1 VLDHRREKIMGWPR
15 VLMAGPLTPY
25 SAGFVEWLVQQGYV
39 PEVAQIH
46 WRRMAHLSCW
56 LQAEKTNDTVLGLA
70 SVEEF
75 LAAQHRAGR
84 FVRLRAGSLKPLLD
98 YLQAAGVRVTDPPRG
113 RITAV
118 DTLLARYADYLTTER
133 GLAGK
138 TIARHVLAVREFLA
152 ARQHDGRLELE
163 RLTAGEVTAFVLEQS
178 RQRPG
183 SVPHLVTGLR
193 SLLRF
198 LHAEGLTATGLAG
211 AVPTVTRW
219 KLAGLP
225 RALPPHQVA
234 ALLAS
239 WTAPTFVE
247 T

>member
-1 VLDHRREKIMGWPR
+1 
-15 VLMAGPLTPY
+15 MAGPLTPY
-25 SAGFVEWLVQQGYV
+25 SAGFVEWLVQQGYA
-39 PEVAQIH
+39 PEVAQVH
-46 WRRMAHLSCW
+46 WRRMVHLSCW

-70 SVEEF
+70 SAEEF
-75 LAAQHRAGR
+75 LATQHRARR

-118 DTLLARYADYLTTER
+118 DTLLARCADYLTTER

-152 ARQHDGRLELE
+152 ARQHDDRLELE

-183 SVPHLVTGLR
+183 SVASGDGVAVVAAVPARRGPHGDRACRRGAHGHPVETGR
-193 SLLRF
+193 SSQ
-198 LHAEGLTATGLAG
+198 GLATPSGGRNCWPPATAT
-211 AVPTVTRW
+211 
-219 KLAGLP
+219 
-225 RALPPHQVA
+225 PPWA
-234 ALLAS
+234 CAMWRS
-239 WTAPTFVE
+239 
-247 T
+247 